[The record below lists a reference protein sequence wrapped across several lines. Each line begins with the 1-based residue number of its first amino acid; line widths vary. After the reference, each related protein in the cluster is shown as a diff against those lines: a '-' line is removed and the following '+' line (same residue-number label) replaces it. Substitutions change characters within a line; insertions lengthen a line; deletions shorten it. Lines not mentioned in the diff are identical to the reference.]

1 MPRLTRA
8 TPWGR
13 ILWLLQI
20 VFAGFKELEAHE
32 RRQAREI
39 AGRVYRDRRLAPKDR
54 QKLVQLAKKAGRGA
68 ARGARGGGMP
78 RFGGRKG

>member
-20 VFAGFKELEAHE
+20 VFAGFKELENHE
-32 RRQAREI
+32 RRQARDI
-39 AGRVYRDRRLAPKDR
+39 AKRVYRDRRLSPKDR
-54 QKLVQLAKKAGRGA
+54 QNLVQLAKKASRGA
-68 ARGARGGGMP
+68 ARGARGGMP
-78 RFGGRKG
+78 RGRGKR